1 MALTTY
7 TELKASVADWINR
20 DDLTAVIVDFISLAE
35 AQIERSLRTRQMI
48 VRATASMDTEYSA
61 VPADFLECR
70 TIKLNTNPVQPLQ
83 FETVDSMDTLK
94 TQYAATGRPQ
104 YFSIVGGQIRV
115 LPVPATTYTA
125 ELIYFAKLT
134 KLSSTNA
141 TNWLLTS
148 SPDVYLYG
156 ALLQGAPY
164 LQNDERIQTWAT
176 LYERGLNDL
185 KIADDRGS
193 TSGGALLARS
203 NTFGVRYV

>member
-35 AQIERSLRTRQMI
+35 AQIERTLRTTQMI
-48 VRATASMDTEYSA
+48 VRATASIDGEYSA
-61 VPADFLECR
+61 VPADFLETR
-70 TIKLNTNPVQPLQ
+70 TVKLNTNPIQPLQ
-83 FETVDSMDTLK
+83 FETVDSLDSLR
-94 TQYAATGRPQ
+94 TQYTAPGRPQ
-104 YFSIVGGQIRV
+104 YFGIVGTQIRV
-115 LPVPATTYTA
+115 VPVPDTTYTA
-125 ELIYFAKLT
+125 ELIYYGKLT
-134 KLSSTNA
+134 KLSSSNA

-148 SPDVYLYG
+148 SPDIYLYG

-193 TSGGALLARS
+193 TSGGALLART